1 MDPSRRL
8 ALLKG
13 KTVRQSRVLQ
23 PPKARKSSP
32 SPWRRPVIQILAL
45 GVLGILPFVVLV
57 RGAVYFYESRA
68 WPAWLAL
75 FAAASATL
83 LLVAG
88 YGTWVTRRITGR
100 TRFRSVL
107 KWVALPLV
115 VGYGTHALMF
125 LSSTHAADARVR
137 AEYRATHPLLR
148 VALSTLM
155 LARRDLLIT
164 DLSRVPADYPRMGL
178 PVNDGTLHY
187 IQRDGWAHAV
197 DLQTGGRSEIVNRF
211 VELYFRAMG
220 FRTRRHVGTGDH
232 LHVELPVN

>member
-1 MDPSRRL
+1 MLKGEAAREFGRPSRRL
-8 ALLKG
+8 RAPKPS
-13 KTVRQSRVLQ
+13 QSPR
-23 PPKARKSSP
+23 
-32 SPWRRPVIQILAL
+32 SPWRRPAFQVMAL
-45 GVLGILPFVVLV
+45 GVLGVLPFVVLV
-57 RGAVYFYESRA
+57 RGSVYFYEARA

-75 FAAASATL
+75 GAAASCTL
-83 LLVAG
+83 VLVGA
-88 YGTWVTRRITGR
+88 YGAWVTRRITGR
-100 TRFRSVL
+100 ARFSTVL

-115 VGYGTHALMF
+115 AGYGAHALMF
-125 LSSTHAADARVR
+125 LSSSHAADAAVR

-148 VALSTLM
+148 IALSTLS

-164 DLSRVPADYPRMGL
+164 DLSRIPADYPRMGL

-187 IQRDGWAHAV
+187 VQRDGWSHAV

-211 VELYFRAMG
+211 VEVYFRAMG